1 MKVTKQDIVLGIIV
15 LLLIWNMF
23 NTNSIK
29 TDIKGYKDRIE
40 LLQTKVDSA
49 KLVNSKIDSKI
60 DSIQGNVLNITNEVN
75 NIDKNILIIK
85 KQTDEKIKVI
95 DTFTASDLE
104 QFFTD
109 RYN

>member
-1 MKVTKQDIVLGIIV
+1 MKVTKQDIVLGIII

-23 NTNSIK
+23 NTSSIK
-29 TDIKGYKDRIE
+29 TDIKGYKDKIE

-60 DSIQGNVLNITNEVN
+60 DSIQGNVLNINNEVN

>member
-29 TDIKGYKDRIE
+29 TDIKGYKDKIE

-49 KLVNSKIDSKI
+49 KLVNTKIDTKIDSVKEKVI
-60 DSIQGNVLNITNEVN
+60 SITNEIN
-75 NIDKNILIIK
+75 HIDKNISIIK
-85 KQTDEKIKVI
+85 QQTDEKINAA
-95 DTFTASDLE
+95 DTFTASDIE

>member
-49 KLVNSKIDSKI
+49 KLVNSEIDSKI

-95 DTFTASDLE
+95 DTFTASDIE

>member
-40 LLQTKVDSA
+40 LLQTKIDSA
-49 KLVNSKIDSKI
+49 KLVNTKIDTKIDSVKEEVV
-60 DSIQGNVLNITNEVN
+60 SITNEIN
-75 NIDKNILIIK
+75 HIDKNISIIK
-85 KQTDEKIKVI
+85 QQTNEKVNAAS
-95 DTFTASDLE
+95 TFTASDLE
-104 QFFTD
+104 QIFTD

>member
-49 KLVNSKIDSKI
+49 KLVNSEIDSKI

>member
-29 TDIKGYKDRIE
+29 TDIKGYKDKIE

-49 KLVNSKIDSKI
+49 KLVNSEIDSKI

-95 DTFTASDLE
+95 DTFTASDIE

>member
-1 MKVTKQDIVLGIIV
+1 MKVTKQDIVLGIII

-29 TDIKGYKDRIE
+29 TDIKGYKDKIE

-95 DTFTASDLE
+95 DTFTASDIE

>member
-29 TDIKGYKDRIE
+29 TDIKGYKDKIE

-95 DTFTASDLE
+95 DTFTASDIE